1 MTTVRVDPPPTVYR
15 KARSPLGTGI
25 AVVYDS
31 AIKDWSGWPDDVV
44 EVVRAWNRAHRL
56 RFVYPHEIYEA
67 LFPSCI
73 FRCRGCSRFIDPAG
87 STACRL
93 DGEVVCDDCVID
105 RARRYGILGRPETE
119 LEEAKRWQRAAQT
132 KIARYRHNA
141 LSERAYVARL
151 REAATRLAD
160 EAARACV
167 EPRHFHANEG
177 ERQQKLSAAVAGLRN
192 AVRGR

>member
-1 MTTVRVDPPPTVYR
+1 VTTVRIDPPPTVYR
-15 KARSPLGTGI
+15 KARVPVGTGV
-25 AVVYDS
+25 AVYSDS
-31 AIKDWSGWPDDVV
+31 EIEDWAGWPEQIVGI
-44 EVVRAWNRAHRL
+44 VRAWNDAHRL
-56 RFVYPHEIYEA
+56 RFVYPHEIFEV
-67 LFPSCI
+67 FPSCI
-73 FRCRGCSRFIDPAG
+73 FRCRGCSRFVDPAG

-105 RARRYGILGRPETE
+105 RAFRYGILGRPETE
-119 LEEAKRWQRAAQT
+119 LEKAKRWQRAAQT

-141 LSERAYVARL
+141 LAERAYVERL

-177 ERQQKLSAAVAGLRN
+177 ERQQKLSAAVAGLRS